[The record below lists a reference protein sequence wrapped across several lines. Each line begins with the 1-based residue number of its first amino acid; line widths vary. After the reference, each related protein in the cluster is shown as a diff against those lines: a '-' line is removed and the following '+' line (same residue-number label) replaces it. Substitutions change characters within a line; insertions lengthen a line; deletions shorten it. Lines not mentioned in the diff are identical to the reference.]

1 LVLAARH
8 GITTYERKPHL
19 LHLFSWQKSKS
30 LSTLLNT
37 VLEEEAEL
45 NKMWRLNDAAY
56 QIQDHIALLTVP
68 IAAAIQATVQLHQ
81 MAAQVK
87 LSGIEAFFCAT

>member
-8 GITTYERKPHL
+8 GVTTYERKPHL

-30 LSTLLNT
+30 LSTLLDT
-37 VLEEEAEL
+37 VLEKEAEL

-56 QIQDHIALLTVP
+56 QIKDHIALLTAP
-68 IAAAIQATVQLHQ
+68 IAAATQATVQLHQ
-81 MAAQVK
+81 MAA
-87 LSGIEAFFCAT
+87 